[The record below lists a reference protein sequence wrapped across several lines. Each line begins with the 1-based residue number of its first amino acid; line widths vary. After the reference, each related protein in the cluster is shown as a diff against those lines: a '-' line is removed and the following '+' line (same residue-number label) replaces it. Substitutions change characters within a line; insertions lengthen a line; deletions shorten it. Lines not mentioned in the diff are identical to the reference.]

1 MYRRCL
7 SFLPCLC
14 ASVVAAAPSSRQHA
28 GRLMQ
33 PSNPKEKTALLPQPR
48 CHCFCVRS
56 SCRGCLEYQNLSSWQ
71 SIVARSDSIVGEPQL
86 RKLRGRGVK
95 AVSLYPDKVQ
105 LCQTNYM
112 AGEPTHGVYQSHMS
126 PPPHVTWGAT
136 HPIGNLL
143 LTGGDLC
150 HYEH

>member
-1 MYRRCL
+1 MMVRRCIGAAFL
-7 SFLPCLC
+7 SCLAC
-14 ASVVAAAPSSRQHA
+14 ADPSWPQHPHRDSTLWTA
-28 GRLMQ
+28 LMKR
-33 PSNPKEKTALLPQPR
+33 SNPKEKTALLPQPR
-48 CHCFCVRS
+48 CHCFYASS

-126 PPPHVTWGAT
+126 PTPRVTWAPT
-136 HPIGNLL
+136 IAIGQ
-143 LTGGDLC
+143 
-150 HYEH
+150 YF